1 MNLALREYVRKYFS
15 DFRYLSSDA
24 EPEILRE
31 FVRYEEVIDFVKQF
45 GKDQQLSGFYDAY
58 LRMPTEEE
66 GLEEAMKYIDKN
78 MPPCTAFLEG
88 IKYAWKMFSTPRS
101 GEYLENIDKNTS
113 PELAQQYLDNLPKA
127 TMD

>member
-1 MNLALREYVRKYFS
+1 MSLALRDYVRKYFS
-15 DFRYLSSDA
+15 NFRYLSSTE

-31 FVRYEEVIDFVKQF
+31 FVRYEEVINFAEQF

-66 GLEEAMKYIDKN
+66 CLKEATKYANGDTSSYI
-78 MPPCTAFLEG
+78 AFLEG

-101 GEYLENIDKNTS
+101 KEYLENLDKNAS
-113 PELAQQYLDNLPKA
+113 FDLPF
-127 TMD
+127 

>member
-1 MNLALREYVRKYFS
+1 MSLSLRDYVRKYFS
-15 DFRYLSSDA
+15 DFRYLSSTE
-24 EPEILRE
+24 EPGIMRE
-31 FVRYEEVIDFVKQF
+31 FVRYEEVIDFAEQF
-45 GKDQQLSGFYDAY
+45 GKDQQCSGFYDAY

-101 GEYLENIDKNTS
+101 KEYLENLDKNKS
-113 PELAQQYLDNLPKA
+113 FDLPF
-127 TMD
+127 

>member
-1 MNLALREYVRKYFS
+1 MSLALRDYVRKYFS
-15 DFRYLSSDA
+15 DFRYLSSTE

-31 FVRYEEVIDFVKQF
+31 FVRYEEVINFAEQF

-66 GLEEAMKYIDKN
+66 CLKEATKYANEDTSSY
-78 MPPCTAFLEG
+78 TAFLEG

-101 GEYLENIDKNTS
+101 KEYLENLDKNKS
-113 PELAQQYLDNLPKA
+113 FDLPF
-127 TMD
+127 